1 MTILRVRKVSGV
13 RPPGGMRG
21 PRGGGLKI
29 KSIDIVWKFRALS
42 DDIWNNGHTGSD
54 KGCSLSLNSHI

>member
-29 KSIDIVWKFRALS
+29 KSIDNFWKFKALS
-42 DDIWNNGHTGSD
+42 DLITARPQGVTQ
-54 KGCSLSLNSHI
+54 LR